1 MEPEC
6 RQIELTI
13 AISNDGGSSW
23 LGEWAASLVE
33 SHDLDA
39 GLESTIET
47 VTGYGDTP
55 LEAAAALLNRAI
67 SELRF
72 KGVTSDNV

>member
-1 MEPEC
+1 MEQEC

-23 LGEWAASLVE
+23 RGEWAASLVE

-39 GLESTIET
+39 DIESTIESM
-47 VTGYGDTP
+47 TGYGDTP

-67 SELRF
+67 SDRRL
-72 KGVTSDNV
+72 KGSHE